1 MAYTQIERRCP
12 VWVKIL
18 LGLSLAINLGI
29 AGLVGGIA
37 LSGGPLG
44 GKGPGMGY
52 AMPYVLALPQEDRRA
67 VFGVVRGNRDLPGRD
82 VRRAVYGEMVALLK
96 ADTFDRAAVTA
107 ILERQARGV
116 EQVQSVAQDE
126 WLDRVAAMS
135 DEERRAY
142 AERVEEVVAKGGTR
156 KPRKGD

>member
-1 MAYTQIERRCP
+1 MAETQIERRCP

-29 AGLVGGIA
+29 AGLVGGVV

-52 AMPYVLALPQEDRRA
+52 AMPYVLALPKEDRRA
-67 VFGVVRGNRDLPGRD
+67 VFGAVRDNKDLPGRGA
-82 VRRAVYGEMVALLK
+82 RRAAFSEMVALLR
-96 ADTFDRAAVTA
+96 ADTFDRAAVA
-107 ILERQARGV
+107 AVLEQQARGV
-116 EQVQSVAQDE
+116 EQVQKVAQGE
-126 WLDRVAAMS
+126 WLNRVAVMS
-135 DEERRAY
+135 AEERLAY
-142 AERVEEVVAKGGTR
+142 ADRVEERAKKGGHR